1 MASSSAKEL
10 VLAAPSLRIS
20 LAACAGVRVRVRVR
34 VGVGVRVMEGVRG

>member
-20 LAACAGVRVRVRVR
+20 LAACAGGKVRVRGRVRVRVR
-34 VGVGVRVMEGVRG
+34 VGLG